1 MKKVIEYMR
10 PSFSLLFLGVTIK
23 FIGALMDLFLPWVL
37 SHIID
42 EVVPLNSMK
51 LIALWGGVMFLCAL
65 TALITNIIANRMA
78 AKVARNTTERLR
90 HELFS
95 KILYLSSSQIDEMT
109 LPSLELRLTSDT
121 YHVHRMI
128 TMMQR
133 MGIRAP
139 ILLIG
144 GIAITLTLDPVLT
157 AVLICTLPFI
167 SLLVLT
173 VTRKGF
179 PMYKQLQSKTDYM
192 VRVVREN
199 IAGVR
204 VIKALSKTEH
214 EKTRFHT
221 ANQEVIKMEKKAGYT
236 MSLTS
241 PIMNLLLNTGLTLV
255 ILVGAYRV
263 NAGTT
268 EPGKILAFMS
278 YFTIILNAMMAVTR
292 IFVMYS
298 RGSASASRIEEVL
311 NMPVELTPIE
321 KENVNEE
328 EHIVFD
334 HVNFSYQKKENNL
347 TDISFKLKRGE
358 TLGLLG
364 PTGSGKSTIINLL
377 LRLYD
382 ADSGEIRISGKPVQ
396 SLTPEE
402 LYTKFGIVFQND
414 FVVAESI
421 RENIAFGRSLTDEQ
435 IEAASQNA
443 QAFEFI
449 SGLDDRFDHQVAA
462 RGNNLSGGQKQ
473 RLLIARALAA
483 HPEIL
488 ILDDSS
494 SALDYKTDANL
505 RKVLNEKYSDIT
517 TIIIAQRISSLMH
530 ADHIIILEDGEI
542 LGQGKHQELL
552 KSCDLYRMI
561 SENQM
566 GGEVHAA

>member
-37 SHIID
+37 SHLID
-42 EVVPLNSMK
+42 EIVPLNSMK
-51 LIALWGGVMFLCAL
+51 LIVFWGGVMFLCAL

-179 PMYKQLQSKTDYM
+179 PMYKQLQKKTDYM

-221 ANQEVIKMEKKAGYT
+221 ANQEVIKMEKTAGYT

-358 TLGLLG
+358 TLGILG

-473 RLLIARALAA
+473 RLLIARALAD

-505 RKVLNEKYSDIT
+505 RKILNEKYSDIT

-552 KSCDLYRMI
+552 ESCDLYRMI